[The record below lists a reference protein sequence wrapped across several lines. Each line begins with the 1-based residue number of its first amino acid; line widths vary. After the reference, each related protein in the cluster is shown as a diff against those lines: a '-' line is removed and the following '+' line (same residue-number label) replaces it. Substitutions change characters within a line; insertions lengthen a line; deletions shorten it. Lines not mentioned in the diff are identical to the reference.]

1 MAVRVL
7 RPSNKPSPTANL
19 QPTEGKLIA
28 SFPASSPASAP
39 SGESPIEQN
48 VPLCQGIL
56 PTWRNALSAPS
67 PATATAP
74 NP

>member
-28 SFPASSPASAP
+28 SFPSSSPASAP
-39 SGESPIEQN
+39 AGESPIEQN
-48 VPLCQGIL
+48 VPLCQFIP
-56 PTWRNALSAPS
+56 PTWKNTRYAPS